1 MKLRRL
7 SSLLAST
14 ALATAVS
21 VPVAASASAQPAD
34 APATPSGTR
43 SLAAVLTSDGN
54 RFDNNWRD
62 YDIVTEAVLAVLAAK
77 PNSPVGVLADG
88 SKALTAFVPD
98 DRAFQ
103 SLLHD
108 LAGRRVDSE
117 HEVFDALA
125 SSVGVD
131 RLEKV
136 LLYHV
141 VPGATIDSGT
151 ALKSDGA
158 RLATA
163 LTGAGVVVH
172 VVDDDEKVIRLRD
185 NDPDDRNA
193 RITAFDLNKGNRQI
207 AHGITQ
213 VLRPAD
219 L

>member
-14 ALATAVS
+14 ALATAVT

-54 RFDNNWRD
+54 QFDDNWRD

-88 SKALTAFVPD
+88 SRALTAFVPD

-103 SLLHD
+103 ALLHD

-117 HEVFDALA
+117 REVFDALA

-131 RLEKV
+131 TLEKV